1 MKFKYFCWLTLLFAF
16 ISMGVNAQTKVE
28 GTVLDESSNPLIGVT
43 VSTDDRKTGVVT
55 DLDGHFTINV
65 LNANQS
71 LTFSFVGYT
80 TQKVALKGRKLL
92 KVVLKEDNEL
102 LDEVVVVGYGTQKKV
117 NLTGSVA
124 QVDNK
129 ELKQAPSGTLSAMFA
144 GRLPGQETRQTSGQ
158 PGQEAAILQ
167 LRWICAGDGSG
178 LFVVV
183 CVVHDYFPDFSPD
196 EVESVTILKDAAAAA
211 VYGVRAS
218 GGVILVTTK
227 RGTTQK
233 PTVSF
238 NTALTLIMII
248 GTIKHS

>member
-43 VSTDDRKTGVVT
+43 VSTDDRKMGVVT
-55 DLDGHFTINV
+55 DLDGHFTIDV
-65 LNANQS
+65 PNANHS

-92 KVVLKEDNEL
+92 KVILKEDNEL

-117 NLTGSVA
+117 SVTGSVA
-124 QVDNK
+124 QVDNA
-129 ELKQAPSGTLSAMFA
+129 ELKKAPSGTLSSLLA
-144 GRLPGQETRQTSGQ
+144 GRLPGLVTRQTSGQ
-158 PGQEAAILQ
+158 PGQDGANLHI
-167 LRWICAGDGSG
+167 RGVGAGDGSA
-178 LFVVV
+178 LVVV
-183 CVVHDYFPDFSPD
+183 DGVVQDYFPDFSPD

-218 GGVILVTTK
+218 AGVILVTTK
-227 RGTTQK
+227 RGSTQK

-238 NTALTLIMII
+238 NTEPEHQFPEVLEW
-248 GTIKHS
+248 S